1 MSLFVTQQNLP
12 FQAVIEYLQVMEPSS
27 PESPADWARKS
38 VANLTIGDVL
48 FILEPIYSP
57 WGDSSTGIGVADG
70 DSFRV
75 DLMAILYK
83 RDEANALQT
92 YALQP
97 DIYERHEL
105 AAFLQQQGEKARQ
118 NGQGLYY
125 LVIRPQTEVTAEKVA
140 NLSQLETWHGNSGWR
155 ADDSQQ
161 VDVAYAFLNGLGM
174 GLDVGPGTNMDYA
187 LSGYLMFADK
197 EPPPGS
203 RLPDLRGRF
212 QPLMRMAL
220 PDTATGAA
228 SAPVGEA
235 PVETAA
241 EEPASS
247 APPVPSMNALK
258 GAAPSM
264 RRIIP
269 SKAPMAPQAPGM
281 SRPGAPQIPAP
292 GGLQRLAKPAPAAP
306 AAQSEP
312 APVAVE
318 SEAPAMSELPPAFD
332 ITAPP
337 AVPPVPGEAEAPP
350 PVVFDAIAQGASP
363 TPTLPEPEARAEEEA
378 PSQQQSTAAA
388 APKISFPKAPKAGV
402 PPIPGGGRIPPKPI
416 TINAPKPPLQGGAP
430 GTGGVRKP
438 PTVVPPMPQAPVL
451 EPAAEAPVAPPLPV
465 EAPAPE
471 PVEPPAASE
480 PVVEAPPASPDSD
493 VVTQDVVALNMDE
506 VLSHYPE
513 PTADA
518 APADE
523 KKDDKKP
530 AYLADSSTA
539 ADLAAQLTA
548 VAKAGEKPAVSAEAI
563 VSEIAAS
570 LKQEDA
576 AAETQTKPSVAPL
589 PPKKKKGDDSARAQ
603 ELQRQLKEPVAVKS
617 GVAGLVS
624 KLEQQAS
631 KASTKL
637 EAQVEDT
644 QTRLSGGLSHLLDK
658 VAGSEKRSVK
668 STEGLRMNLTAK
680 MEAATAEVKS
690 KVRDSAFS
698 GSQNI
703 NEYIDTGKNSI
714 DEKHDYLR
722 TSLKDSF
729 DEVRVRAETLARS
742 FEENSNAQ
750 SSQSLSELKQ
760 LMDDIN
766 NQFFDTLD
774 TYTSGLQSSF
784 DHFKARLTS
793 GTTAITDALEAHYD
807 SFEGETGDLHER
819 CRERL
824 SHIQKKSSEGL
835 TQSLTTFELDIKR
848 KQAVSL
854 AEMVVPKLRE
864 YRDTLRAMTTEF
876 QQKLAEDL
884 ESTGETKISEIEP
897 LLAEKKAQLAE
908 LLVETTKIKDTIEER
923 QRREFERIYKELTAF
938 VDKSTEDAKT
948 LFKSTEENIAEIDRA
963 VRVLADPSSIES
975 DMSLLEERNA
985 VLGRMDESAEQATE
999 EVTTALRTKVAALE
1013 ERGKQLQEE
1022 LISGMEEDAYIVRR
1036 ASEQAL
1042 NRIREAVKDSFAQ
1055 IQTAQDERM
1064 D

>member
-12 FQAVIEYLQVMEPSS
+12 FQAVIDYLQVMEPSS
-27 PESPADWARKS
+27 PESPADWARRS

-83 RDEANALQT
+83 REGDALQT

-105 AAFLQQQGEKARQ
+105 ASFLQQQGEKARQ

-140 NLSQLETWHGNSGWR
+140 NLTQLETWHGNSGWR

-174 GLDVGPGTNMDYA
+174 GLDIAPGNNMDYA

-212 QPLMRMAL
+212 QPMMRMEL
-220 PDTATGAA
+220 GD
-228 SAPVGEA
+228 AP
-235 PVETAA
+235 AA
-241 EEPASS
+241 EPAAAPATSQFEPAEATAEVGHEEQP
-247 APPVPSMNALK
+247 APSPMPSMNALK

-281 SRPGAPQIPAP
+281 SRPGGPPIPAP
-292 GGLQRLAKPAPAAP
+292 GGLQRLAKPAPAAQAEAP
-306 AAQSEP
+306 PLAVENEP
-312 APVAVE
+312 AMP
-318 SEAPAMSELPPAFD
+318 ELPPAFD

-337 AVPPVPGEAEAPP
+337 SVPPVSSEEEPPPSVMFDQNSPVAPP
-350 PVVFDAIAQGASP
+350 LPA
-363 TPTLPEPEARAEEEA
+363 LPEPEARVEEE
-378 PSQQQSTAAA
+378 PQSQNAGS

-416 TINAPKPPLQGGAP
+416 TINAPKPPLP
-430 GTGGVRKP
+430 GQSQSSSGTTGGVRKP
-438 PTVVPPMPQAPVL
+438 PTVVPPLPQAPS
-451 EPAAEAPVAPPLPV
+451 EPVAEEPIV
-465 EAPAPE
+465 APAPE
-471 PVEPPAASE
+471 APVEVPVEPVAEAAPA
-480 PVVEAPPASPDSD
+480 PADAD
-493 VVTQDVVALNMDE
+493 VVTQDVEALKMDD
-506 VLSHYPE
+506 VLALYPE
-513 PTADA
+513 PTAES
-518 APADE
+518 APPEE
-523 KKDDKKP
+523 KKDDKK
-530 AYLADSSTA
+530 LAGTMEPSSA

-548 VAKAGEKPAVSAEAI
+548 VAKAGEKPAISPESI
-563 VSEIAAS
+563 VNEIAAS

-576 AAETQTKPSVAPL
+576 TAEAAAKPSVAPL
-589 PPKKKKGDDSARAQ
+589 PPKKKKADESARAQ

-703 NEYIDTGKNSI
+703 NEYIDSGKGSI

-784 DHFKARLTS
+784 DHFKTRLSS
-793 GTTAITDALEAHYD
+793 GTTAITDALESHYN
-807 SFEGETGDLHER
+807 SFEGETTDLHER

-848 KQAVSL
+848 KQAVTL

-884 ESTGETKISEIEP
+884 ESTGESKISEIEP

-908 LLVETTKIKDTIEER
+908 LLVETTKIKDTIEDR
-923 QRREFERIYKELTAF
+923 QRREFERIYKELTTF

-985 VLGRMDESAEQATE
+985 VLGRMDETAELATD

-1042 NRIREAVKDSFAQ
+1042 NRIREAVKDSFAS